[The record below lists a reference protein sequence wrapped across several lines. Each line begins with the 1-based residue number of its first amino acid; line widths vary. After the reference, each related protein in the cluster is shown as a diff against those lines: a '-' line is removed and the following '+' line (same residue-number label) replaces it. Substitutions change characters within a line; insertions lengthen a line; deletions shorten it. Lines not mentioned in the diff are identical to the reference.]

1 MASSPKAEQTG
12 QTEAAAGPAPN
23 CPIHLNIQAIGVEKT
38 YPKGTLIVRQG
49 DLPDKF
55 YVIRQGKVRVF
66 RLSPEGIRTDLT
78 ELHAGAYF
86 GELAIVTGQPRTA
99 SVEAAEDTVLME
111 ISKAEFDQLLDDNP
125 PLARQI
131 IKQLTEWLVGADQR
145 LEKETIHQ
153 VKIREVSWFD
163 FLLIGGLSIIFA
175 LLFNFYN
182 DNQIPLIQGWGRPDI
197 IKKISLQEAVQR
209 YQAGE
214 LIVVDARKD
223 SFFQQRHIKG
233 AENFQAV
240 FFDLMSPMFQFRLE
254 QRQATS
260 ETPILIVGGTL
271 SRRFDLDLAH
281 ALKDLG
287 YNNVMVLAGDYT
299 AWQKAFPLVEK
310 PPKPPV
316 PMELGLAGLLEWIP
330 LSIFVLILIPPV
342 RRSPYLAIFCRLL
355 LGVIFI
361 QFALSKIMRPAVFAL
376 NVVEYQLMPAWGV
389 NLWALIL
396 PWAELV
402 AGLFLILGIRT
413 RTAAIFIGGM
423 NVIFIVGLVNA
434 ILNQYPINCGCVGEV
449 GEPVNWW
456 KVTKNAGMLLMAVQI
471 YLYDRLFV
479 LDRGGFVWRERKI

>member
-1 MASSPKAEQTG
+1 MASSEQPKNPG
-12 QTEAAAGPAPN
+12 QADPGGTAPRA
-23 CPIHLNIQAIGVEKT
+23 CPISLNICEIGVERT
-38 YPKGTLIVRQG
+38 FAKGSIIVRQG
-49 DLPDKF
+49 DLPDNF
-55 YVIRQGKVRVF
+55 YVILKGRVKVF

-78 ELHAGAYF
+78 ELGEGAYF

-99 SVEAAEDTVLME
+99 SVEVAEDTVLVE
-111 ISKAEFDQLLDDNP
+111 ISKEEFEKLLDDNP

-131 IKQLTEWLVGADQR
+131 IKQLTEWLVGADKR
-145 LEKETIHQ
+145 LEQETVHQ
-153 VKIREVSWFD
+153 VKVREVSWFD

-175 LLFNFYN
+175 LIFNFYN
-182 DNQIPLIQGWGRPDI
+182 DNQIPLIQGWGRVGT
-197 IKKISLQEAVQR
+197 IKEIALTEALAK

-214 LIVVDARKD
+214 LIVIDARKD
-223 SFFQQRHIKG
+223 PFFQQRHIKG
-233 AENFQAV
+233 AENFQVV
-240 FFDLMSPMFQFRLE
+240 FFDLMAPMFQFRLE
-254 QRQATS
+254 QRQVTP
-260 ETPILIVGGTL
+260 ETPILVYGGTL

-287 YNNVMVLAGDYT
+287 YENVMVLAGDYT
-299 AWQKAFPLVEK
+299 AWEKAFPLVER
-310 PPKPPV
+310 PPKPPM
-316 PMELGLAGLLEWIP
+316 PMHLGIPGLLEWIP
-330 LSIFVLILIPPV
+330 VSIFVLFLIPPV

-355 LGVIFI
+355 LGAIFI

-376 NVVEYQLMPAWGV
+376 NVVEYQMMPAWGV
-389 NLWALIL
+389 NLWALVL
-396 PWAELV
+396 PWGELV

-471 YLYDRLFV
+471 YFYDRLFV